1 MNATTV
7 NLLNRPYQQIV
18 DDILT
23 AMVGGV
29 VNEPII
35 FDVNRTHYPLSQRA
49 TDIRSVSGT
58 VTVQSSSATPQVNQI
73 TFQIGVDYTFSAG
86 DNSVAWAQ
94 GAAHPDDQSVFY
106 VDYFRQNSS
115 TISPLTDINIGSVTR
130 TLSEAVG
137 REIAT
142 VYQEI
147 NQAYLAGFVD
157 TATGSSLDFVV
168 SILGVVRKSKEFA
181 VGLVTFFRDTG
192 SNTGSITIPQG
203 TAMRTSAGVVF
214 ETSDLATLQ
223 LGQLRLDVPVRAGD
237 ASKGPAG
244 IVKAGEINTLEGPI
258 AGISRITNFDATV
271 LGANDETD
279 DQLRERAKATVQG
292 LGKGTIAALTRVVF
306 DEFAKLNEIRDPND
320 PTALI
325 APGTVLLL
333 VEAEPERFVGL
344 QSRINETRAAG
355 VLTTLVA
362 RYVFFTPR
370 LVVNIASG
378 MTEAGKLK
386 LLDQIIAAIQAYV
399 DGLKAG
405 DPAKGD
411 KVVQAILNSAKA
423 VKSAKDIRF
432 ADVLVSV
439 ADVANPGSQTL
450 VEALVDAVG
459 TTPQGDKAALRIA
472 IESVLSPTF
481 TEARKSGTKLL
492 LGPTGKAATNQEIET
507 GQFQVLSIVNGEK
520 WTLALDMQPADIMLL
535 EQ

>member
-1 MNATTV
+1 MNAATV
-7 NLLNRPYQQIV
+7 NLLNRPYAQVV

-29 VNEPII
+29 VGEPIT
-35 FDVNRTHYPLSQRA
+35 FDVNRMRYPLSYPA
-49 TDIRSVSGT
+49 TGIRNVTGT
-58 VTVQSSSATPQVNQI
+58 VTVQAASGTPQVTQV
-73 TFQIGVDYTFSAG
+73 TFQLGVDYEFSAG
-86 DNSVAWAQ
+86 DNSVAWVA
-94 GAAHPDDQSVFY
+94 GAALPDDQSVFY
-106 VDYFRQNSS
+106 VDYFRQDAS
-115 TISPLTDINIGSVTR
+115 TISPITDTNVGGVSR

-181 VGLVTFFRDTG
+181 VGLVTFFRDTAA
-192 SNTGSITIPQG
+192 NTGSITIPQG
-203 TAMRTSAGVVF
+203 TAMRTTAGVVF

-223 LGQLRLDVPVRAGD
+223 SSQLRFDVPVRAGS
-237 ASKGPAG
+237 ASIGPAG
-244 IVKAGEINTLEGPI
+244 IVKAGAINTLEVPI
-258 AGISRITNFDATV
+258 AGISRITNFDATL

-279 DQLRERAKATVQG
+279 DQVRERAKATVQG

-306 DEFAKLNEIRDPND
+306 DEFAKLSEIRDPNS
-320 PTALI
+320 PAALTP
-325 APGTVLLL
+325 PGEVLLL
-333 VEAEPERFVGL
+333 VEADPERFVGL

-355 VLTTLVA
+355 ILTTLVA

-370 LVVNIASG
+370 LIVNIATG
-378 MTEAGKLK
+378 MTEAGKVN
-386 LLDQIIAAIQAYV
+386 LLDQIIAAIQAYT
-399 DGLKAG
+399 DGLKPG

-411 KVVQAILNSAKA
+411 KVVQAILSSAKA

-439 ADVANPGSQTL
+439 ADVANPQSQTL
-450 VEALVDAVG
+450 VEALLNAVA
-459 TTPQGDKAALRIA
+459 TTPQGDTAALRAA
-472 IESVLSPTF
+472 IEGVLTPTF
-481 TEARKSGTKLL
+481 TETRIPGTKQLV
-492 LGPTGKAATNQEIET
+492 GPSGQKATSQQIET
-507 GQFQVLSIVNGEK
+507 GQFQVLPIVGGEK
-520 WTLALDMQPADIMLL
+520 WALALDMQPADIMLL